1 MIYIDLPTISQGT
14 TEQQLAEIRSYIYKS
29 NEQMNATLANLT
41 VDKIWEQTASA
52 LSASDNSK
60 GETDKLVS
68 QYQKIR
74 DLIIKTAD
82 TIIQTDEQMKM
93 TMNGSYLA
101 KSQFGKYLLNTSVE
115 LEGKST
121 GFTQLY
127 TYASELGSDYDNYK
141 IYQQNFIKQG
151 LLDDSDGI
159 PVYGIDVG
167 LLTSEFEVDGEKVKV
182 NSNKKLR
189 ITPDKLSLYENKYEV
204 AYIEKEQIYFPSA
217 VISGGSI
224 NINNK
229 FTVSSEGII
238 NAKEGNFS
246 GTLAT
251 NSLMASWNKW
261 SNGGIKLEN
270 SQINTYYLGE
280 QIFSIS
286 PNRIAFY
293 KLYSDGSSLEMAN
306 LQRLQ
311 YGNHAGLG
319 IKLEYPLGSFFTI
332 AKESD
337 DSLGYAPLITYSRG
351 NVAYIAG
358 NNIKQYGEGL
368 NIETPCY
375 FHNSEVR
382 GMNIKQI
389 SSDGYATRS
398 VRTWIKCVDENGN
411 EYTSEIKVRNGLIT
425 LLDGDE
431 L

>member
-1 MIYIDLPTISQGT
+1 
-14 TEQQLAEIRSYIYKS
+14 
-29 NEQMNATLANLT
+29 MNATLANLT
-41 VDKIWEQTASA
+41 VDKIWEQTANA
-52 LSASDNSK
+52 LSASGNSK
-60 GETDKLVS
+60 GETEKLVS
-68 QYQKIR
+68 QYQKVR

-101 KSQFGKYLLNTSVE
+101 KSQFGEYLLNTSVE
-115 LEGKST
+115 VDGTST
-121 GFTQLY
+121 GFSQLY
-127 TYASELGSDYDNYK
+127 TYASELGSNYDNYK

-151 LLDDSDGI
+151 LLDDSESVPI
-159 PVYGIDVG
+159 YGIDVG
-167 LLTSEFEVDGEKVKV
+167 LLTSEFEVERNGVIEKITV
-182 NSNKKLR
+182 NSNNKLR
-189 ITPDKLSLYENKYEV
+189 ITPDKLSLFEGNCEV
-204 AYIEKEQIYFPSA
+204 AYIEKEQIYFPNA

-224 NINNK
+224 DINDGK
-229 FTVSSEGII
+229 FKVTSEGIVT
-238 NAKEGNFS
+238 AKEGNFS

-251 NSLMASWNKW
+251 NSLTASWNKW

-286 PNRIAFY
+286 PNKIAFY

-306 LQRLQ
+306 FQRFQ

-332 AKESD
+332 AKDSD

-351 NVAYIAG
+351 ALEHISG
-358 NNIKQYGEGL
+358 DNILKYGEGL

-382 GMNIKQI
+382 GMNIKEI
-389 SSDGYATRS
+389 SSDGYTTRS
-398 VRTWIKCVDENGN
+398 VRTWIKCIDKNGN
-411 EYTSEIKVRNGLIT
+411 EYTSEIKIRNGLIT
-425 LLDGDE
+425 YFDGDE